1 MGFQTFLKVGNFC
14 VFFQI
19 DTKMGFQ
26 TFLKVGNFCVFFQI
40 NTKIAHQM
48 TVLAFLK
55 VGNFCVF
62 FQINTK
68 IAHLL
73 ATAEFKLLPPGG
85 QFLCV
90 LSDHTLQ
97 ITITQPIV
105 SLYAVQDFPCTAIDM
120 QYKLKPILMKHFI
133 KSSSQCVYQV
143 ARYHWGNLEVV
154 KPHFH
159 LLVSKWQQK
168 PHQ

>member
-90 LSDHTLQ
+90 LPDHIYTLISKSRQPQ
-97 ITITQPIV
+97 ISYMKGYVILKFTNMNLQK
-105 SLYAVQDFPCTAIDM
+105 SLCS
-120 QYKLKPILMKHFI
+120 ILAKQLDLF
-133 KSSSQCVYQV
+133 
-143 ARYHWGNLEVV
+143 L
-154 KPHFH
+154 
-159 LLVSKWQQK
+159 
-168 PHQ
+168 